1 MVVYLVFKLLG
12 QFVKSEVHS
21 SRGRSDIEIETADAI
36 YIFEFKMKK
45 SAEDALQ
52 QIESK
57 GYGEKYKTSGKN
69 IFLIGI
75 SIQEDGKN
83 LKEWKI
89 KEM

>member
-1 MVVYLVFKLLG
+1 
-12 QFVKSEVHS
+12 
-21 SRGRSDIEIETADAI
+21 
-36 YIFEFKMKK
+36 MKK